1 MKMGERRTCPARG
14 TEFSGAIKFCP
25 VSMLHGAP
33 SGDVEPGESTSQVAF
48 AFDLCSLFLRDH
60 INFHPRSIFS
70 FRLLWRG

>member
-48 AFDLCSLFLRDH
+48 AFDFCSLFRRDH
-60 INFHPRSIFS
+60 INFHPRSILS
-70 FRLLWRG
+70 FRLLGRG